1 MKLRSLLVTLA
12 ALCVGTAAH
21 ADEGMWLYSAPP
33 RAQIKAKYG
42 FDLTDAWL
50 DHVRLSSVRFNSGG
64 SASFVSGEGLVI
76 TNHHVAADS
85 LQKMGSQKNNYLRD
99 GFYAKTAAEEIKCND
114 LEVNVLQSI
123 EDVTSP
129 PALLPS
135 SPSFEA
141 YGRLFRDNPMLSYL
155 LNSTIVSGLAVIANL
170 VFCSLAAYPLARMR
184 FAGRGLVLALV
195 VATILIPFQVVMIP
209 LYLLM
214 VQVGLRNTLWALI
227 IPQAATAFGIFLLRQ
242 SFLGVPV
249 ELEEAAR
256 SDGCTS
262 IGEWWNVMLPA
273 ARADLITLA
282 MFVFIGTWSDF
293 LWPLV
298 ILDDPKLYTLPLGL
312 QQLASSFSLDWR
324 LVAAGSVVSILPV
337 LVIFI
342 GLQRYIL
349 PSASGDAVKG

>member
-1 MKLRSLLVTLA
+1 LKNRSRALGTNALQLGLLLLLA
-12 ALCVGTAAH
+12 LV
-21 ADEGMWLYSAPP
+21 MLVPLLWL
-33 RAQIKAKYG
+33 
-42 FDLTDAWL
+42 
-50 DHVRLSSVRFNSGG
+50 
-64 SASFVSGEGLVI
+64 VS
-76 TNHHVAADS
+76 TS
-85 LQKMGSQKNNYLRD
+85 LKGP
-99 GFYAKTAAEEIKCND
+99 AENIF
-114 LEVNVLQSI
+114 
-123 EDVTSP
+123 TSP

-135 SPSFEA
+135 QPSFKA
-141 YGRLFRDNPMLSYL
+141 YGRLFRDNPMLTYL

-256 SDGCTS
+256 SDGCS
-262 IGEWWNVMLPA
+262 PIGEWWNVMLPA

>member
-1 MKLRSLLVTLA
+1 M
-12 ALCVGTAAH
+12 
-21 ADEGMWLYSAPP
+21 
-33 RAQIKAKYG
+33 AQP
-42 FDLTDAWL
+42 
-50 DHVRLSSVRFNSGG
+50 G
-64 SASFVSGEGLVI
+64 SARPRTLLASGLQLAVLLLIAVAMLVPLFWLVS
-76 TNHHVAADS
+76 TS
-85 LQKMGSQKNNYLRD
+85 LKGP
-99 GFYAKTAAEEIKCND
+99 AENIF
-114 LEVNVLQSI
+114 
-123 EDVTSP
+123 TSP
-129 PALLPS
+129 PSLFPIQPS
-135 SPSFEA
+135 LEA
-141 YGRLFRDNPMLSYL
+141 YRRLFNDNPMLGYL
-155 LNSTIVSGLAVIANL
+155 GNSAIVSGLAVLANL
-170 VFCSLAAYPLARMR
+170 LFCSLAAYPLARMR

-214 VQVGLRNTLWALI
+214 VQLGLRNTLWALI

-242 SFLGVPV
+242 SFAGVPV

-256 SDGCTS
+256 IDGCTPL
-262 IGEWWNVMLPA
+262 GEWWNVMIPA

-298 ILDDPKLYTLPLGL
+298 ILDDPNLYTLPLGL

-324 LVAAGSVVSILPV
+324 LVAAGAVVSILPV
-337 LVIFI
+337 LVLFI

>member
-1 MKLRSLLVTLA
+1 LKNRSRALGTNALQLGLLLLLA
-12 ALCVGTAAH
+12 LAMLVPLL
-21 ADEGMWLYSAPP
+21 WL
-33 RAQIKAKYG
+33 
-42 FDLTDAWL
+42 
-50 DHVRLSSVRFNSGG
+50 
-64 SASFVSGEGLVI
+64 VS
-76 TNHHVAADS
+76 TS
-85 LQKMGSQKNNYLRD
+85 LKGP
-99 GFYAKTAAEEIKCND
+99 AENIF
-114 LEVNVLQSI
+114 
-123 EDVTSP
+123 TSP

-256 SDGCTS
+256 SDGCTP

>member
-1 MKLRSLLVTLA
+1 LKNRSR
-12 ALCVGTAAH
+12 ALGT
-21 ADEGMWLYSAPP
+21 
-33 RAQIKAKYG
+33 
-42 FDLTDAWL
+42 
-50 DHVRLSSVRFNSGG
+50 
-64 SASFVSGEGLVI
+64 
-76 TNHHVAADS
+76 
-85 LQKMGSQKNNYLRD
+85 
-99 GFYAKTAAEEIKCND
+99 
-114 LEVNVLQSI
+114 NVLQLGLLLLLALALLVPLLWLVSTSLKGPAENI
-123 EDVTSP
+123 FTSP

-135 SPSFEA
+135 QPSFEA
-141 YGRLFRDNPMLSYL
+141 YGRLFRDNPMLTYL

-256 SDGCTS
+256 SDGCS
-262 IGEWWNVMLPA
+262 PIGEWWNVMLPA

>member
-1 MKLRSLLVTLA
+1 MKNRSRAIGTNALQLGLLLLLA
-12 ALCVGTAAH
+12 LAMLVPLL
-21 ADEGMWLYSAPP
+21 WL
-33 RAQIKAKYG
+33 
-42 FDLTDAWL
+42 
-50 DHVRLSSVRFNSGG
+50 
-64 SASFVSGEGLVI
+64 VS
-76 TNHHVAADS
+76 TS
-85 LQKMGSQKNNYLRD
+85 LKGP
-99 GFYAKTAAEEIKCND
+99 AENIF
-114 LEVNVLQSI
+114 
-123 EDVTSP
+123 TSP

-135 SPSFEA
+135 QPSFEA
-141 YGRLFRDNPMLSYL
+141 YGRLFRDNPMLTYL

-256 SDGCTS
+256 SDGCS
-262 IGEWWNVMLPA
+262 PIGEWWNVMLPA

>member
-1 MKLRSLLVTLA
+1 MSELTSGRSRSLAASALQLVLLLLVALA
-12 ALCVGTAAH
+12 MLVPLF
-21 ADEGMWLYSAPP
+21 WL
-33 RAQIKAKYG
+33 
-42 FDLTDAWL
+42 
-50 DHVRLSSVRFNSGG
+50 
-64 SASFVSGEGLVI
+64 VS
-76 TNHHVAADS
+76 TS
-85 LQKMGSQKNNYLRD
+85 LKGP
-99 GFYAKTAAEEIKCND
+99 AEDIF
-114 LEVNVLQSI
+114 
-123 EDVTSP
+123 TTP

-135 SPSFEA
+135 QPSLEA
-141 YGRLFRDNPMLSYL
+141 YGRLFRDNPMLGYIV
-155 LNSTIVSGLAVIANL
+155 NSTIVSGLAVLANL
-170 VFCSLAAYPLARMR
+170 LFCSLAAYPLARMR

-214 VQVGLRNTLWALI
+214 VQLGLRNTLWALI
-227 IPQAATAFGIFLLRQ
+227 LPQAATAFGIFLLRQ
-242 SFLGVPV
+242 SFAGVPV

-256 SDGCTS
+256 IDGCTPV
-262 IGEWWNVMLPA
+262 GEWWNVMIPA

-337 LVIFI
+337 LLLFI